1 MSERISS
8 QRQEFGIGVI
18 GGPATV
24 VDIAGLRFV
33 MDPTFDEPGPRAY
46 LTKLEG
52 PAVDEAGL
60 GDVDVVLVS
69 HAAHPDNLDVRG
81 KEYALAAKTLLT
93 GANSAKLLGATAK
106 GLEAW
111 ETITIPRGDGGGDL
125 TVQAVPAEHGP
136 ADGDRD
142 DTGHINSQVIG
153 FVLSGTGL
161 PTVYLSGDNA
171 SVRVAAEIAN
181 KVGPIDVA
189 VLFAGAARV
198 AAKFDG
204 RPLTLTSERAAA
216 VAAVLGAK
224 TVLPAHIQGWAHFS
238 EGIDTF
244 RPAFDDA
251 GLAHVL
257 ALAEPGEWNVVGKQ
271 S

>member
-8 QRQEFGIGVI
+8 QRLEFGIGVI
-18 GGPATV
+18 GGPTTV
-24 VDIAGLRFV
+24 VDIAGLRIV
-33 MDPTFDEPGPRAY
+33 VDPTFDEPGPHAY
-46 LTKLEG
+46 LTKLDG

-60 GDVDVVLVS
+60 GDVDLVLVS
-69 HAAHPDNLDVRG
+69 HAAHPDNLDVKG
-81 KEYALAAKTLLT
+81 KAYALAAKLLVT
-93 GANSAKLLGATAK
+93 GVNSAKLLGANAK

-111 ETITIPRGDGGGDL
+111 ETMTIPRGDGAGEL
-125 TVQAVPAEHGP
+125 TLQAVPAEHGP

-142 DTGHINSQVIG
+142 DTGYINSQVVG
-153 FVLSGTGL
+153 FVLSGTDL
-161 PTVYLSGDNA
+161 PTVYISGDNA

-181 KVGPIDVA
+181 KVGPIDFA

-216 VAAVLGAK
+216 VASVLGAK

-238 EGIDTF
+238 EGIETF
-244 RPAFDDA
+244 EPAFDDA
-251 GLAHVL
+251 GLKHVL
-257 ALAEPGEWNVVGKQ
+257 ALAAPGEWNVTQK
-271 S
+271 

>member
-18 GGPATV
+18 GGPTTV
-24 VDIAGLRFV
+24 VDIAGGRFV
-33 MDPTFDEPGPRAY
+33 VDPTFDEPGPHAY

-69 HAAHPDNLDVRG
+69 HAAHPDNLDVKG
-81 KEYALAAKTLLT
+81 KEYALAAKTVLT
-93 GANSAKLLGATAK
+93 GANSAKLLGANTR

-111 ETITIPRGDGGGDL
+111 DAITIPRGGGGDL

-142 DTGHINSQVIG
+142 DTGYINSQVIG
-153 FVLSGTGL
+153 FVLSGTDL
-161 PTVYLSGDNA
+161 PTVYISGDNA
-171 SVRVAAEIAN
+171 SVRVAAEIAD

-198 AAKFDG
+198 AA
-204 RPLTLTSERAAA
+204 
-216 VAAVLGAK
+216 
-224 TVLPAHIQGWAHFS
+224 
-238 EGIDTF
+238 
-244 RPAFDDA
+244 
-251 GLAHVL
+251 
-257 ALAEPGEWNVVGKQ
+257 
-271 S
+271 